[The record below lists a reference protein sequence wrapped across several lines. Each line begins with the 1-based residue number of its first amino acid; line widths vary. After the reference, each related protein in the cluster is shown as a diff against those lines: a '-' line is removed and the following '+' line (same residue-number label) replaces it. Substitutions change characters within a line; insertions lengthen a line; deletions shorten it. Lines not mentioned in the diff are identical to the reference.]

1 MQVHCAHELLADPE
15 PEQPRAGRRAV
26 HTGRRLLADLRA
38 DAHRQP
44 VAWRVLHVR
53 RLHRLHCA
61 GAWLRIRYSGARRRP
76 GSGHPRWHR
85 GARRAAAPRGQHAV
99 AGAGHAG
106 GGLRHGR
113 REPLDLGRRSA
124 AGVCACGPGRRRA
137 IVRPHVPA
145 VPVGRGGV
153 QHRGRHLPV
162 AAAGQDPAG
171 DDDPRQRGRPPDGPR
186 HRRSGHATLHRRVLP
201 GHGAGRHRRRNRRA
215 YPLGVSGAGCGHAAA
230 CAGGRHSR
238 RAGQPGGGLRRQL
251 LDRLHLQ
258 LRPRAVPRSGL
269 HHPVSPDGGD
279 PGGAA
284 ARLVRKDQR
293 VKRALFAAF
302 FILLLCLP
310 LLTGSVYYTNL
321 ASQALIAALFALSL
335 NLLVGYAGLTSLG
348 HAGYLGLAAYT
359 SGWLMT
365 HLGWGHLA
373 AAAAALAFSTVMAAI
388 FGLIALRAAGIS
400 FLMITL
406 ALGQVLWGLAYRWTG
421 VTGGDNGISGLTR
434 PQPFGIGL
442 GDPTHF
448 YYFALLVFLA
458 VWAAVA
464 IWVRSPFGASIR
476 GSKDQPHR
484 MSALG
489 YNVWLIRWITFVA
502 SGFL

>member
-1 MQVHCAHELLADPE
+1 M
-15 PEQPRAGRRAV
+15 R
-26 HTGRRLLADLRA
+26 
-38 DAHRQP
+38 
-44 VAWRVLHVR
+44 
-53 RLHRLHCA
+53 
-61 GAWLRIRYSGARRRP
+61 
-76 GSGHPRWHR
+76 
-85 GARRAAAPRGQHAV
+85 
-99 AGAGHAG
+99 
-106 GGLRHGR
+106 
-113 REPLDLGRRSA
+113 
-124 AGVCACGPGRRRA
+124 
-137 IVRPHVPA
+137 
-145 VPVGRGGV
+145 
-153 QHRGRHLPV
+153 
-162 AAAGQDPAG
+162 
-171 DDDPRQRGRPPDGPR
+171 
-186 HRRSGHATLHRRVLP
+186 
-201 GHGAGRHRRRNRRA
+201 
-215 YPLGVSGAGCGHAAA
+215 
-230 CAGGRHSR
+230 
-238 RAGQPGGGLRRQL
+238 
-251 LDRLHLQ
+251 
-258 LRPRAVPRSGL
+258 
-269 HHPVSPDGGD
+269 
-279 PGGAA
+279 
-284 ARLVRKDQR
+284 
-293 VKRALFAAF
+293 RALFAAF
-302 FILLLCLP
+302 LALLLCLP

-321 ASQALIAALFALSL
+321 ASQALIAALFALGL

-502 SGFL
+502 SGFLGAVAGLMYVYYHQFISPHSLSLANSAEMLLMVIAGGAGTLSGPVVGAALVVVLKNVASAYIDRWIMLLGFVFIIIVMFVPGGIVAGLARVRRPRLQPTRPAEKPAPLEKTT